1 LILVIFIVKI
11 NLNFYFFYMTL
22 DLNTPINKA
31 ISTTKAH
38 LEALATIGITTV
50 SELLFFFPRTYEI
63 HNQSNRISDFETN
76 QINTIEAQLIE
87 ITAYKA
93 KRSSRWFYKGLLTDV
108 EGSEFEAIW
117 FAKPYQVSNVSLP
130 VKKKFTGKIKF
141 DLGLITMQSPKIEP
155 LSSEK
160 KKEIILAVYPQTE
173 KINSNYL
180 RSKIQELLYIA
191 KNIPENLSENL
202 LKEEGLI
209 GRVQA
214 VHNIHF
220 PESQELLQKAR
231 ERLAFEELFQIQLDA
246 LQRKKEYQQNTEKH
260 DIAIPMNTSLVKSF
274 FSFLPFIPTNAQ
286 KISIFEILKDMEKPI
301 PMTRLL
307 EGDVGSGKTLVAATI
322 ALCAMYEGYQVAI
335 MAPTEVL
342 ARQHLQNFRDFF
354 QSQKTSFLTK
364 NKQKIE
370 VALLLG
376 AQKKSEKQEVLLSL
390 LSGDTSLIVGTHALI
405 QDSVLFNNLGL
416 VIIDEQHRFGVEQR
430 KKFLSKNKPHI
441 LSMTATPIPRTLALV
456 AYGDQDLSVL
466 NEMPPGRQEI
476 ITRVAKTAARLEITR
491 FIDLEFDKGRQAY
504 VICPLISE
512 SKSEVMLDV
521 KSVTEEYDRLK
532 ELFPH
537 RKIGMLH
544 GKMKSDEKNMIMSDF
559 KNKKFNMIVSTSVIE
574 VGIDVPN
581 ATIMIIEGAER
592 FGLSQ
597 LHQFRGR
604 VGRGTVQSYC
614 FLFPSKE
621 SAKENERLQAMEK
634 YSDGFQL
641 AEIDLKLRGA
651 GEVYGVRQSGIPD
664 LKMATL
670 TDQKF
675 VHRVR
680 TAAEKYMES

>member
-1 LILVIFIVKI
+1 
-11 NLNFYFFYMTL
+11 MTL
-22 DLNTPINKA
+22 DLHSPINKA

-38 LEALATIGITTV
+38 FVALASMGITTI
-50 SELLFFFPRTYEI
+50 SELLFFFPRTYEV
-63 HNQSNRISDFETN
+63 HNQSNRIADFQAN
-76 QINTIEAQLIE
+76 QMNAIEAQLIE
-87 ITAYKA
+87 LTAYKA

-117 FAKPYQVSNVSLP
+117 FAKPYQVSNISLP

-141 DLGLITMQSPKIEP
+141 ELGVITMQSPKIEP
-155 LSSEK
+155 LSTEK
-160 KKEIILAVYPQTE
+160 KKELILAVYPQTE

-180 RSKIQELLYIA
+180 RSKIKDLLYIV
-191 KNIPENLSENL
+191 KNIQENLPKTL
-202 LKEEGLI
+202 LIEEGLI

-214 VHNIHF
+214 IVNIHV
-220 PESQELLQKAR
+220 PESQELLEKAR
-231 ERLAFEELFQIQLDA
+231 ERLAYEELFQIQIHA
-246 LQRKKEYQQNTEKH
+246 LQRKKEYQENTEKH
-260 DIAIPMNTSLVKSF
+260 DIAIPMNTALVKSF

-286 KISIFEILKDMEKPI
+286 KISIFEILKDMEKQI

-307 EGDVGSGKTLVAATI
+307 EGDVGSGKTLVAAVV
-322 ALCAMYEGYQVAI
+322 ALCAMYEGYQVAV

-364 NKQKIE
+364 AKKKIE

-376 AQKKSEKQEVLLSL
+376 SQKKSEKKEVLLSL
-390 LSGDTSLIVGTHALI
+390 LSGDISIVVGTHALI
-405 QDSVLFNNLGL
+405 QDSVMFHNLGL

-430 KKFLSKNKPHI
+430 KKFLLNNKPHI
-441 LSMTATPIPRTLALV
+441 LAMTATPIPRTLALV

-476 ITRVAKTAARLEITR
+476 VTRVANTASRLEITR

-512 SKSEVMLDV
+512 SKSEVMMDV
-521 KSVTEEYDRLK
+521 KSVTEEYERLK

-537 RKIGMLH
+537 REIGMLH
-544 GKMKSDEKNMIMSDF
+544 GKLKSDEKNKVMSDF

-574 VGIDVPN
+574 VGVDVPN

-604 VGRGTVQSYC
+604 VGRGKNQSYC

-621 SAKENERLQAMEK
+621 SAKENDRLRAMEK

-664 LKMATL
+664 LKMSTL

-680 TAAEKYMES
+680 TAAEKYMKEET